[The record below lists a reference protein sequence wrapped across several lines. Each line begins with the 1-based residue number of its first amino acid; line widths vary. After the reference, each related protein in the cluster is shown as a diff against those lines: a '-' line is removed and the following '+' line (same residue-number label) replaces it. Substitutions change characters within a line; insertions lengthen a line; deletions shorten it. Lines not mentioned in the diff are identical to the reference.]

1 MADWFAKYRAT
12 AGRLL
17 LIVLTGYAVLSL
29 LWQNIRLYP
38 GMPERDPIT
47 IHEAR
52 IAQLR
57 PLLPP
62 SGAVGYVTTVENG
75 EIFAKEKTFTNVE
88 FLAQYVL
95 TQYTLAPRIVR
106 NSPDLPL
113 VGGLGIGLSACLYFV
128 TLPAGL
134 SGYIPLIDL
143 AVCLALGLTAYFFRK
158 RRYRATEST
167 LPDRKAALPKT
178 GSKWETWI
186 AVLFSVELLASLG
199 SFLFAFLKEPH
210 GKWDAWLIWNM
221 HAPFLYR
228 SGEAWREVF
237 AGGMDWSHWDYPL
250 LLPLSIV
257 RGWQYIGNDSI
268 FIPAAFALLF
278 TLLTL
283 GLLLGALMFLRSRIQ
298 GYLAAMVL
306 LGTPLFILMG
316 ASQFADVPLA
326 FFMLAT
332 LVLLFLPAH
341 PPGNRSGALALA
353 GIAAGLCAWTKNEGL
368 LFLLIVTGSL
378 VGTTLYADGW
388 RSARK
393 RTVRFLAGALPIL
406 LIVVYFK
413 TQLSPVNDLMAGFG
427 PAAAAAKLTDFGR
440 YWEIVKAFFIMGISF
455 TQGLIDVRVGMQLN
469 PGAVSILLLIG
480 YLLIAGVRIDDRDR
494 TGLIRSAA
502 ILGLM
507 LVGYFFV
514 YVLTPLDLGYHL
526 ATSLNRLLLQLWPS
540 VIFLFFMTAG
550 APEWAPSAGERPGP
564 GSVRPITRSVK
575 GNKPRK

>member
-1 MADWFAKYRAT
+1 MILFFLAS
-12 AGRLL
+12 LL
-17 LIVLTGYAVLSL
+17 LSLISGLLLTF
-29 LWQNIRLYP
+29 I
-38 GMPERDPIT
+38 
-47 IHEAR
+47 
-52 IAQLR
+52 
-57 PLLPP
+57 LLPAP
-62 SGAVGYVTTVENG
+62 KGDRQGLLLRLFVG
-75 EIFAKEKTFTNVE
+75 
-88 FLAQYVL
+88 
-95 TQYTLAPRIVR
+95 
-106 NSPDLPL
+106 
-113 VGGLGIGLSACLYFV
+113 GGLGIGLSACLYFV

-143 AVCLALGLTAYFFRK
+143 AVCLALGLTAYVFRK
-158 RRYRATEST
+158 RRHRATEST

-186 AVLFSVELLASLG
+186 AAIFAVELLASLG

-221 HAPFLYR
+221 HARFLYR
-228 SGEAWREVF
+228 SGEVWRDVF

-257 RGWQYIGNDSI
+257 RGWKYIGNDSI
-268 FIPAAFALLF
+268 YIPAAFALLF

-283 GLLLGALMFLRSRIQ
+283 GLLLGALAFLRSRIQ

-306 LGTPLFILMG
+306 LGTPLFIVMG

-341 PPGNRSGALALA
+341 SPENGSGPLVLA
-353 GIAAGLCAWTKNEGL
+353 GIAAGLCAWTKNEGM

-406 LIVVYFK
+406 MIVIYFK
-413 TQLSPVNDLMAGFG
+413 TQLSPVNDLMAGFS
-427 PAAAAAKLTDFGR
+427 PAAAAAKLTDFSR
-440 YWEIVKAFFIMGISF
+440 YAEIAKAFFITGISF
-455 TQGLIDVRVGMQLN
+455 TQGLIDIRVGMQLN

-494 TGLIRSAA
+494 PGLIRSAA
-502 ILGLM
+502 VLGLM
-507 LVGYFFV
+507 MIGYFFV

-550 APEWAPSAGERPGP
+550 APERAASAGPK
-564 GSVRPITRSVK
+564 TRSSPLLQEHQGSRTRKKPKISSPLTGVNNLPSPLTGVNNLPSPLTGEGQGGGEK
-575 GNKPRK
+575 GVVFP